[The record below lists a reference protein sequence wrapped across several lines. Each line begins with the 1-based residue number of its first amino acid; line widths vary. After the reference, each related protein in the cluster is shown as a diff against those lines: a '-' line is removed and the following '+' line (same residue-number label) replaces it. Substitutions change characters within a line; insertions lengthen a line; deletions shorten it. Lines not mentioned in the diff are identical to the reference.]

1 MIEVIHLTKSFG
13 RRTVVDDLNFRVL
26 PGVVTGLLGPSGAGV
41 TTTLRM
47 ILGLERPSAG
57 RALINGRQF
66 ADLERPA
73 NTVGAMMDG
82 HWLSGI
88 GRSHHR
94 RWLTPAGLRRRAA
107 VATAVQS
114 DPDHYIFDEPFAGL
128 GAEDARWMRQVLRGL
143 AARGKTVFVSG
154 HSLTEMAHV
163 ADHLVV
169 IGNGSLVAEC
179 TVDEFLARSGRRT
192 VRVRAERQT
201 ELYDLLAGMGATVT
215 PRITEDGVALLV
227 RGLTVEGVAEAAVN
241 FGMLELAEEDVAT
254 ERTLL
259 EVTGMSVPT
268 VGTLARGGLG

>member
-1 MIEVIHLTKSFG
+1 MIEVIHLTKCFG

-47 ILGLERPSAG
+47 ILGLERPSSG

-82 HWLSGI
+82 HWLNGI
-88 GRSHHR
+88 GRPHHR
-94 RWLTPAGLRRRAA
+94 RWLTPAGLRRRTA

-128 GAEDARWMRQVLRGL
+128 DDEDARWMRQVLRGL

-163 ADHLVV
+163 ADNLVV
-169 IGNGSLVAEC
+169 IGNGRLVAEC
-179 TVDEFLARSGRRT
+179 TVDEFLVRSGRRT

-201 ELYDLLAGMGATVT
+201 ELYDLLTGMGATAT

-227 RGLTVEGVAEAAVN
+227 RGLTIDGVAEAAVN